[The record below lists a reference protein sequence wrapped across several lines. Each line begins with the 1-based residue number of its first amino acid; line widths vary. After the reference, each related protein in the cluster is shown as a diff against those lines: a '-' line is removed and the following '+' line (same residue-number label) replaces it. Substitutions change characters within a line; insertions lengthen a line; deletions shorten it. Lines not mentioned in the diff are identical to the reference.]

1 MLKVAERIT
10 VAAGMAVGALL
21 LMGVNCPVQAQP
33 YPASH
38 PIRFIVPY
46 SPGGAVD
53 FVSRTVADKLSKA
66 WGCAVIVD
74 NRPGGGTNIGS
85 ELAARSAPD
94 GYTFLLAS
102 VSNTV
107 NMTLYS
113 QKLLHYDIVKDFAPV
128 CMLTT
133 APNVLVVHPSLPAR
147 SVKELIS
154 LAKSR
159 PNQLTFGSAGI
170 GSSNH
175 LSGEL
180 FKMMADI
187 DIVHVPYKGGGS
199 AVTDILGGHI
209 SMFFGQMPTTMPHV
223 RGGML
228 RALGVTSAKRS
239 KSAPDLPTIAES
251 GLPGFEQSSWHGL
264 LAPAGT
270 PQPIINKL
278 YTELARILR
287 MPDVEERLAAQ
298 GVDVVAGS
306 PAELATF
313 IRHDVEKYSKL
324 LKKANITLE

>member
-1 MLKVAERIT
+1 
-10 VAAGMAVGALL
+10 
-21 LMGVNCPVQAQP
+21 
-33 YPASH
+33 
-38 PIRFIVPY
+38 
-46 SPGGAVD
+46 
-53 FVSRTVADKLSKA
+53 
-66 WGCAVIVD
+66 
-74 NRPGGGTNIGS
+74 
-85 ELAARSAPD
+85 
-94 GYTFLLAS
+94 
-102 VSNTV
+102 
-107 NMTLYS
+107 
-113 QKLLHYDIVKDFAPV
+113 
-128 CMLTT
+128 
-133 APNVLVVHPSLPAR
+133 
-147 SVKELIS
+147 
-154 LAKSR
+154 
-159 PNQLTFGSAGI
+159 
-170 GSSNH
+170 
-175 LSGEL
+175 
-180 FKMMADI
+180 MMADI